1 MVPAGAGAPRHR
13 NRGKGLRSRFT
24 NNEGDESMTRVKPIA
39 AALALALSFS
49 AAHAADLSGHV
60 TGTSKMIQS
69 MPLSGDRVANR
80 MRFKITV
87 VTDDAQN
94 PFNLASQDCM
104 ATYVFTKDGAPQGGH
119 GYCDGITA
127 SGDIWWISV
136 RLDADGIVHWTHLG
150 GTGAL
155 DGYEAGG
162 TTTTL
167 ADFSDGKFIG
177 RFQGTMT
184 RK

>member
-1 MVPAGAGAPRHR
+1 MIKHNLSGLVLGA
-13 NRGKGLRSRFT
+13 
-24 NNEGDESMTRVKPIA
+24 A
-39 AALALALSFS
+39 AALSMAV
-49 AAHAADLSGHV
+49 AAADENAADLSGHV

-87 VTDDAQN
+87 VTDDPQN

-104 ATYVFTKDGAPQGGH
+104 ATYVFAKDGAPQGGH
-119 GYCDGITA
+119 GYCDGIAA

-136 RLDADGIVHWTHLG
+136 RLDADGVVHWKHLG

-162 TTTTL
+162 TTKTL
-167 ADFSDGKFIG
+167 AEFDDGKFIG
-177 RFQGTMT
+177 RFNGTMT
-184 RK
+184 KK